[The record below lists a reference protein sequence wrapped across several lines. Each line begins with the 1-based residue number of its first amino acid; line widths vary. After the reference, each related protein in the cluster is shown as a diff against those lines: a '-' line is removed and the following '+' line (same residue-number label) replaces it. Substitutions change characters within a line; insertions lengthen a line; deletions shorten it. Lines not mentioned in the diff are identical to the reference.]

1 MPEITYREA
10 LNQALSEEM
19 ERDDSVFLMGE
30 EVAEYDGAYKVSKGL
45 LDKFDELRVVDT
57 PISELGFA
65 GLGVGAAMVGLRPV
79 IEFMTFNFSILA
91 LDQVLHSAAKML
103 YMSGG
108 QINIP
113 MVFRGPTGAALQL
126 GAQHSQAVETWYVH
140 APGIKVVTPAT
151 PADAKGLL
159 KAAIRDDDPVVVMEG
174 ELLYNLRGEVPDGEH
189 IVPLGLADLKRQ
201 GDDVSIITHGKMVH
215 LALQA
220 ATRLERD
227 GIQADVLDLRSLR
240 PLDVDAILAS
250 VRKTNRVIYLEEGW
264 PYAGIGAQIAATIQE
279 EAFDHLDAP
288 VLRVTQADVPM
299 PYAKEPGTA
308 GKTQCPAGGGCL
320 PAGPLPEIT
329 RWQPRFIWKRSPRPW
344 RRGSSFGGSRQRA
357 TRSRMG
363 ISSQRSKRTRRPW
376 SWWPGARGFSERFS
390 LRRAPLHR
398 WVR

>member
-10 LNQALSEEM
+10 LNQALVEEM

-45 LDKFDELRVVDT
+45 LDRFGDLRVVDT

-65 GLGVGAAMVGLRPV
+65 GLGVGAAMVGLRPI

-113 MVFRGPTGAALQL
+113 MVFRGPSGAALQL
-126 GAQHSQAVETWYVH
+126 AGQHSQAAESWYAH
-140 APGIKVVTPAT
+140 APGIKLVTPAT

-159 KAAIRDDDPVVVMEG
+159 KSAIRDDDPVVFMEG
-174 ELLYNLRGEVPDGEH
+174 ELLYNIRGEVPEGEH
-189 IVPLGLADLKRQ
+189 LVPLGLADLKRA

-220 ATRLERD
+220 ATSLARD
-227 GIQADVLDLRSLR
+227 GIEADVLDLRSLR
-240 PLDVDAILAS
+240 PLDVEAILAS
-250 VRKTNRVIYLEEGW
+250 VRKTNRAVYLEEGW

-279 EAFDHLDAP
+279 EAFDDLDAP

-299 PYAKEPGTA
+299 PYAKNLEQLAKPNIQRVLDA
-308 GKTQCPAGGGCL
+308 C
-320 PAGPLPEIT
+320 
-329 RWQPRFIWKRSPRPW
+329 
-344 RRGSSFGGSRQRA
+344 RRVLYR
-357 TRSRMG
+357 
-363 ISSQRSKRTRRPW
+363 K
-376 SWWPGARGFSERFS
+376 
-390 LRRAPLHR
+390 
-398 WVR
+398 

>member
-10 LNQALSEEM
+10 LNQALAEEM
-19 ERDDSVFLMGE
+19 DRDDSVFLMGE
-30 EVAEYDGAYKVSKGL
+30 EVGEYDGAYKVSKGL
-45 LDKFDELRVVDT
+45 LDRFGSLRVVDS

-108 QINIP
+108 QLNIP

-126 GAQHSQAVETWYVH
+126 AGQHSQAAETWYVH

-174 ELLYNLRGEVPDGEH
+174 ELLYNIRGEVPEGDH
-189 IVPLGLADLKRQ
+189 LVPLGSADLKRE
-201 GDDVSIITHGKMVH
+201 GEDVSLITHGKMVH

-220 ATRLERD
+220 ATRLARD
-227 GIQADVLDLRSLR
+227 GIEADVLDLRSLR

-250 VRKTNRVIYLEEGW
+250 VRKTHRAVYLEEGW

-279 EAFDHLDAP
+279 EAFDDLDAP
-288 VLRVTQADVPM
+288 ILRVTQADAPM
-299 PYAKEPGTA
+299 PYAKNLEQLAKPNVERVMDA
-308 GKTQCPAGGGCL
+308 C
-320 PAGPLPEIT
+320 
-329 RWQPRFIWKRSPRPW
+329 
-344 RRGSSFGGSRQRA
+344 RRVLYR
-357 TRSRMG
+357 
-363 ISSQRSKRTRRPW
+363 K
-376 SWWPGARGFSERFS
+376 
-390 LRRAPLHR
+390 
-398 WVR
+398 